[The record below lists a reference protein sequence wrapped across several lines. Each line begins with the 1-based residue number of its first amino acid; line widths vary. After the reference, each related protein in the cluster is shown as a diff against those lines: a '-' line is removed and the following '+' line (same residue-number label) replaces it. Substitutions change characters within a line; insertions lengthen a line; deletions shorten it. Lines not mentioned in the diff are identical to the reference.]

1 MAPTDGIVSDA
12 GWFLHFQPIHYTTIF
27 AHSVITTQSQQGGG
41 CTYSRCMVGNKF
53 NTRTVAH
60 TTVKSVLLRRTVS
73 YRDNV
78 KIFKKF

>member
-41 CTYSRCMVGNKF
+41 LYIGAWSETNL
-53 NTRTVAH
+53 TPEPWPI
-60 TTVKSVLLRRTVS
+60 LQ
-73 YRDNV
+73 
-78 KIFKKF
+78 